1 MSIMKFCKNNI
12 KIIFII
18 IMICFLFSLL
28 AGVGTYFIYEKSMKV
43 ALVDGEK
50 ITREAFEKAKISI
63 LEQNSKNQNF
73 DEKYLNER
81 VFHTLSQGI
90 IFFNLGKKIGEK
102 ADKREVSNYI
112 MSFAP
117 FQKDGKFDFNTYIRI
132 LRYNKEKVFTFE
144 KKVEKMIVAEKM
156 KAFIAY
162 GINVSDNEIDLEY
175 EELKGK
181 LDKEKFKEAY
191 FSNKQAIALK
201 DFYEGYIEKIKP
213 KIYEIFLYR
222 YKRRR

>member
-73 DEKYLNER
+73 EEKYINEK
-81 VFHTLSQGI
+81 VLHTLIQEI
-90 IFFNLGKKIGEK
+90 IFFNLLLKIQK
-102 ADKREVSNYI
+102 NYN
-112 MSFAP
+112 
-117 FQKDGKFDFNTYIRI
+117 KTYISRH
-132 LRYNKEKVFTFE
+132 
-144 KKVEKMIVAEKM
+144 
-156 KAFIAY
+156 
-162 GINVSDNEIDLEY
+162 
-175 EELKGK
+175 
-181 LDKEKFKEAY
+181 
-191 FSNKQAIALK
+191 
-201 DFYEGYIEKIKP
+201 
-213 KIYEIFLYR
+213 
-222 YKRRR
+222 